1 MVIFSSSTAR
11 ARIHVARGKFL
22 HHCKHFDL
30 KPASVLLTTFSS
42 CPRKQDGMCGYLRK
56 LYGKRTHPRC
66 NSELHSDSKPAIST
80 RFRPPNNRLSSTKQD
95 GMCGY
100 LLKLY
105 GKGTHRV
112 WRKKWFYLMED
123 RLCYTEDED
132 TLGPIKYLPL
142 DRIPV
147 RPYPRGYKPDIG
159 VSILTGNML

>member
-1 MVIFSSSTAR
+1 VRLPAQTVREAHTYIAFGATPTSHQIQLNTHIQVENPEIFHT
-11 ARIHVARGKFL
+11 
-22 HHCKHFDL
+22 
-30 KPASVLLTTFSS
+30 
-42 CPRKQDGMCGYLRK
+42 
-56 LYGKRTHPRC
+56 
-66 NSELHSDSKPAIST
+66 
-80 RFRPPNNRLSSTKQD
+80 QD

-123 RLCYTEDED
+123 RLCYTENED

-159 VSILTGNML
+159 VSILSGNML